1 MSQHAGVPSRW
12 ILQETPRETQQPP
25 PLARSALTA
34 VWSPI
39 NGFLEW
45 FGELGI
51 FAWRVMRSV
60 TKPPFEGREL
70 LRQLDEI
77 GSKSFP
83 LVALAGAA
91 VGAVLALESRYSLVR
106 FGAKSML
113 PAAVIF
119 SIIHETG
126 PIVTGLVVSGRVGA
140 GIGAE
145 LGSMKVT
152 EQIDAIEASGVNP
165 FKLLAFTRILACVLM
180 LPLLTLAADFCG
192 VAMGWIAD
200 TLVDPISFHKFL
212 HSGLHGTTFSD
223 FLAPTFRTA
232 VFGLII
238 GVIACFQ
245 GMSTSGGTEGVG
257 RAATSSVVLSSLFV
271 ILADVILVKLIL
283 VFFP

>member
-1 MSQHAGVPSRW
+1 MMSPDTRIPPRWTSLDADQAALPMPST
-12 ILQETPRETQQPP
+12 LV
-25 PLARSALTA
+25 S
-34 VWSPI
+34 VWSVI
-39 NGFLEW
+39 NHFLEW
-45 FGELGI
+45 FGDLGL
-51 FAWRVMRSV
+51 FAWQVARSAV
-60 TKPPFEGREL
+60 RRPFEGREL
-70 LRQLDEI
+70 IRQLDEL
-77 GSKSFP
+77 GSKSLP

-91 VGAVLALESRYSLVR
+91 IGAVLSLESRSSLVR

-113 PAAVIF
+113 PAALVY

-165 FKLLAFTRILACVLM
+165 YKFLAFTRIVACILM

-192 VAMGWIAD
+192 VLFGWIAE
-200 TLVDPISFHKFL
+200 TLVEPVSFHRFINRGFAGD
-212 HSGLHGTTFSD
+212 SFSD
-223 FLAPTFRTA
+223 FLAPTLRTA

-238 GVIACFQ
+238 GIIGCFQ
-245 GMSTSGGTEGVG
+245 GMRTRGGTAGVG
-257 RAATSSVVLSSLFV
+257 FSATSSVVLSSLFV
-271 ILADVILVKLIL
+271 ILADVILVKFIL

>member
-1 MSQHAGVPSRW
+1 MTYNTKLPHLSPAADEHAAQSVP
-12 ILQETPRETQQPP
+12 L
-25 PLARSALTA
+25 LVSALAA
-34 VWSPI
+34 VWNPI
-39 NGFLEW
+39 NGFFEW

-51 FAWRVMRSV
+51 FVAQVTRSAFRR
-60 TKPPFEGREL
+60 PFEGREL
-70 LRQLDEI
+70 IRQLDEI

-83 LVALAGAA
+83 LVAMAGAA

-113 PAAVIF
+113 PPAVVF
-119 SIIHETG
+119 SIIHATG

-165 FKLLAFTRILACVLM
+165 YKLLAFTRILACVLM
-180 LPLLTLAADFCG
+180 LPLLTLAADCCG
-192 VAMGWIAD
+192 VRVGWIAD
-200 TLVDPISFHKFL
+200 TLADPISFQKFL
-212 HSGLHGTTFSD
+212 NSGLHGTTFSD

-257 RAATSSVVLSSLFV
+257 RSATSSVVLSSLFV
-271 ILADVILVKLIL
+271 ILADVLLVKLIL

>member
-1 MSQHAGVPSRW
+1 MP
-12 ILQETPRETQQPP
+12 
-25 PLARSALTA
+25 SALGFI
-34 VWSPI
+34 WNPI
-39 NGFLEW
+39 NLFLEW
-45 FGELGI
+45 FGDLGI
-51 FAWRVMRSV
+51 FAWRVAQSAVRR
-60 TKPPFEGREL
+60 PFEGREL
-70 LRQLDEI
+70 IRQLDEI
-77 GSKSFP
+77 GSKSLP

-91 VGAVLALESRYSLVR
+91 IGAVLSLESRSSLVR

-113 PAAVIF
+113 PAALVY

-165 FKLLAFTRILACVLM
+165 YKFLAFTRIVACILM

-192 VAMGWIAD
+192 VLFGWIAE
-200 TLVDPISFHKFL
+200 TLVEPVSFQRFINQGFIASK
-212 HSGLHGTTFSD
+212 FSD

-238 GVIACFQ
+238 GTIGCFQ
-245 GMSTSGGTEGVG
+245 GMRTQGGTAGVG
-257 RAATSSVVLSSLFV
+257 LSATSSVVLSSLFV
-271 ILADVILVKLIL
+271 ILADVLLVKFIL